1 MPADEKRR
9 RDREVA
15 EIAALADGSLPAA
28 RRAALERRIAASP
41 RLQALLR
48 EQQAALAAVRARDER
63 APRRLRE
70 SIAAS
75 RAARPARARILR
87 PRVAVAAAAVA
98 AVAAVVV
105 LALPDSD
112 AGLPTLAQ
120 AASVAARPPSSA
132 QPSAGAWGIE
142 YPDLARVGGW
152 RAVGS
157 RTDRLGDRTARTVFY
172 VKGERRIAYTILSA
186 GAGPDRP
193 RHAHLAAQRPA
204 VVRLRGGWTRGR
216 GLGSQRPH
224 VRGLSERA
232 GRPRPGPADHALTA
246 ARRAGRFVHGIG
258 VAKLSRRRASG
269 PGTGGW

>member
-28 RRAALERRIAASP
+28 RRAALERRVAASP

-63 APRRLRE
+63 APPRLRE

-75 RAARPARARILR
+75 RAARPSRAHILR
-87 PRVAVAAAAVA
+87 PRVAVGVAAVV

-142 YPDLARVGGW
+142 YPDLARAGGW

-172 VKGERRIAYTILSA
+172 VKGSRRIAYTILSA
-186 GAGPDRP
+186 GPVKIARGTHTWRRKGRP
-193 RHAHLAAQRPA
+193 WYGFEEDGRA
-204 VVRLRGGWTRGR
+204 VVAWDRKGHMCVVSANGLGGR
-216 GLGSQRPH
+216 GLVQLITR
-224 VRGLSERA
+224 
-232 GRPRPGPADHALTA
+232 
-246 ARRAGRFVHGIG
+246 
-258 VAKLSRRRASG
+258 
-269 PGTGGW
+269 